1 MYCLRSHSY
10 VWFQGWTPKAFT
22 PGGKRANLHFHENN
36 LRGNLWNFQAI
47 HKVCTSSSTLKML
60 VASSEENKD
69 YCKMQIRSNLSEILC
84 CSICSVGGIC
94 CNQLDQS
101 ALHWETSEFKHI
113 LKFLNPGKIS
123 QSFKLQN
130 VAEIWALCNFR
141 RKVWRKRQTTGDL
154 KIDLDFVIL
163 TQGVRSCEPFSVHKM
178 PSKIS
183 VRRIFASSWKMHIF
197 WV

>member
-1 MYCLRSHSY
+1 MSHSY

-22 PGGKRANLHFHENN
+22 PGRKRANLHFHENN

-47 HKVCTSSSTLKML
+47 HKVCASSSTLIIL

-69 YCKMQIRSNLSEILC
+69 YCKMQIRSNLSEIPH

-123 QSFKLQN
+123 QSFKTAKCCRNNILSKFK
-130 VAEIWALCNFR
+130 LR
-141 RKVWRKRQTTGDL
+141 
-154 KIDLDFVIL
+154 VIL
-163 TQGVRSCEPFSVHKM
+163 GGKCGEKDKLQV
-178 PSKIS
+178 I
-183 VRRIFASSWKMHIF
+183 
-197 WV
+197 

>member
-1 MYCLRSHSY
+1 MFDFRAELRRPSPQ
-10 VWFQGWTPKAFT
+10 VE
-22 PGGKRANLHFHENN
+22 KRADLHFHENN
-36 LRGNLWNFQAI
+36 LKGNLWNFQAI

-69 YCKMQIRSNLSEILC
+69 YRKMQILSNLSEILC

-183 VRRIFASSWKMHIF
+183 VRRIFATSWQMHLF

>member
-1 MYCLRSHSY
+1 MFYFRAELRRPSPQ
-10 VWFQGWTPKAFT
+10 VE
-22 PGGKRANLHFHENN
+22 KRANLHFHENN
-36 LRGNLWNFQAI
+36 LRGNLFQAI

-123 QSFKLQN
+123 QSFKTAKCCRNNILSKFK
-130 VAEIWALCNFR
+130 LR
-141 RKVWRKRQTTGDL
+141 
-154 KIDLDFVIL
+154 VIL
-163 TQGVRSCEPFSVHKM
+163 GGKCGEKDKLQV
-178 PSKIS
+178 I
-183 VRRIFASSWKMHIF
+183 
-197 WV
+197 